1 MRKTDARKV
10 LNPPRRTR
18 REQSLD
24 RLQVMGALLIAFGI
38 VVAAAIA
45 LL

>member
-1 MRKTDARKV
+1 METTEPQKV
-10 LNPPRRTR
+10 WNPPRRTR
-18 REQSLD
+18 RERLLD
-24 RLQVMGALLIAFGI
+24 CLQVMGALAIAFAL

>member
-1 MRKTDARKV
+1 MRKIEPRQIVD
-10 LNPPRRTR
+10 LPRRTR
-18 REQSLD
+18 RQMLLE
-24 RLQVMGALLIAFGI
+24 RLRDIGALLIAFGI